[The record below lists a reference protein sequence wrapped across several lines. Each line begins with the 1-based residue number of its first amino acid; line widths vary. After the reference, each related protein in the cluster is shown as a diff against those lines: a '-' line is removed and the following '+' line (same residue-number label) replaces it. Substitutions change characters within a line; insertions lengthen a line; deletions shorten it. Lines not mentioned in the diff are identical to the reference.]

1 MWGPRNDGKESECT
15 ECADKLKAEAGSCT
29 GMRAVLDVCTPKGE
43 EGVVGAVLFTS
54 YQIGSTVGIAVAA
67 AVTQGVNSHRP
78 IDPII
83 QYKGYAASF
92 WSLVAMHSFMAVVT
106 ILFVRD

>member
-43 EGVVGAVLFTS
+43 EGAQACPPVGVEYIRSL
-54 YQIGSTVGIAVAA
+54 GDG
-67 AVTQGVNSHRP
+67 
-78 IDPII
+78 
-83 QYKGYAASF
+83 GYAARAPGTQPEALQTRCSV
-92 WSLVAMHSFMAVVT
+92 SRSY
-106 ILFVRD
+106 